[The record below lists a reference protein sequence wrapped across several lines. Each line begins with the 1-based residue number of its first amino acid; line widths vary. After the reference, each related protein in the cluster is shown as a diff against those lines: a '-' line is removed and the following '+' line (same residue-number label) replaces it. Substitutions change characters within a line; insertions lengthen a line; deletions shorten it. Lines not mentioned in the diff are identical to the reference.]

1 MNYEFRLFIMNFY
14 STVLSVKFS
23 SLTRPGVSGSESGL
37 WGNPR
42 ESEEARCSAEPA
54 LFSGCESNFG
64 PRDHNNTPPQ
74 KKPWFRGESMD
85 FMDLGAISSLSLV
98 TSIWLMPAFLK
109 LGVHLNTHT
118 EIFCFF
124 FLGSPILRP
133 PWLNIWKSVAVA
145 HHPTFGLEFLT
156 QAIHKAMSQSN
167 FYPPTE

>member
-64 PRDHNNTPPQ
+64 PRDHNNTTP
-74 KKPWFRGESMD
+74 KKTMISWWIYGFYGFGSHFFAVFGD
-85 FMDLGAISSLSLV
+85 FNLTHA
-98 TSIWLMPAFLK
+98 
-109 LGVHLNTHT
+109 GVSQIGGTLEHTHT
-118 EIFCFF
+118 QRYFVFFSGFPHFKTPLIEHLEIRRC
-124 FLGSPILRP
+124 GSSSHFRP
-133 PWLNIWKSVAVA
+133 WMFDPS
-145 HHPTFGLEFLT
+145 H
-156 QAIHKAMSQSN
+156 S
-167 FYPPTE
+167 

>member
-1 MNYEFRLFIMNFY
+1 MNLGY
-14 STVLSVKFS
+14 SWWISYSAVLSVKFS
-23 SLTRPGVSGSESGL
+23 SLLTRPGVSGSESGL

-42 ESEEARCSAEPA
+42 ESEEARCPAEPA
-54 LFSGCESNFG
+54 QQWVWVKFWTQG
-64 PRDHNNTPPQ
+64 PQQYHPP
-74 KKPWFRGESMD
+74 KKTWFHGES
-85 FMDLGAISSLSLV
+85 MDLGAISSLFLV

-118 EIFCFF
+118 HRDILFF

-145 HHPTFGLEFLT
+145 HHPTFGLECLT

>member
-1 MNYEFRLFIMNFY
+1 MNLDEFGLFMMNFY

-23 SLTRPGVSGSESGL
+23 SLLTRPGVSGSESGL

-42 ESEEARCSAEPA
+42 ESEEAPCSAEA
-54 LFSGCESNFG
+54 KFWTQG
-64 PRDHNNTPPQ
+64 PQQYPSQ
-74 KKPWFRGESMD
+74 KRLWFRGES
-85 FMDLGAISSLSLV
+85 MDLGAISSLSLAA
-98 TSIWLMPAFLK
+98 SIWLMPAFLK

-118 EIFCFF
+118 HRDILFF

-145 HHPTFGLEFLT
+145 HHPTFGLECLT

>member
-64 PRDHNNTPPQ
+64 PRDHNNTPPK

-118 EIFCFF
+118 EIFCVFF
-124 FLGSPILRP
+124 SGFPHFKTPLIEHLEIRRCGSSSHFRP
-133 PWLNIWKSVAVA
+133 WMFDPS
-145 HHPTFGLEFLT
+145 H
-156 QAIHKAMSQSN
+156 S
-167 FYPPTE
+167 